1 MQALAATVFVLAAM
15 VVYMASQHVAEHKEG
30 VRTAAAGGGRRP
42 NDDAMLK
49 AAGWGVA
56 VANAHPDTL
65 QAADEVTDSNIDN
78 GVAKVLEEMLA

>member
-1 MQALAATVFVLAAM
+1 M
-15 VVYMASQHVAEHKEG
+15 
-30 VRTAAAGGGRRP
+30 P

-78 GVAKVLEEMLA
+78 GVAKVLEEMLDLS

>member
-1 MQALAATVFVLAAM
+1 MPPGVDKAFGLERLCQQRQINAKQILAFGDM
-15 VVYMASQHVAEHKEG
+15 
-30 VRTAAAGGGRRP
+30 P

-65 QAADEVTDSNIDN
+65 RAADEVTDSNVDN
-78 GVAKVLEEMLA
+78 GVAKVLEEMLDLS

>member
-1 MQALAATVFVLAAM
+1 M
-15 VVYMASQHVAEHKEG
+15 SQEAIGLLETRGLVG
-30 VRTAAAGGGRRP
+30 LVSGT
-42 NDDAMLK
+42 DAMLK

-78 GVAKVLEEMLA
+78 GVAKVLEEMLELS